1 MTNGTNI
8 EATEPTSGSN
18 ASLKRTFSVTIGY
31 KHFKPN
37 NISEIICDDNMFG
50 SYLQFYKFAPSN
62 QLGYSADYFTSLINF
77 KYKNCYSSFETEFG
91 GSKYNFNSKALIA
104 SYNKEIEE
112 QTRLNSGEIGNREEE
127 PSDTTFTLTALGD
140 VLCHNT
146 QYWDAYDKNTD
157 TYDFSYVFDDINKYT
172 KTSDICVAS
181 LETSFAGKERRI

>member
-1 MTNGTNI
+1 MRRNPRTRNRKSKIAEEISYKKTRTNLI
-8 EATEPTSGSN
+8 
-18 ASLKRTFSVTIGY
+18 LFITILA
-31 KHFKPN
+31 
-37 NISEIICDDNMFG
+37 IIFVG
-50 SYLQFYKFAPSN
+50 VIIFY
-62 QLGYSADYFTSLINF
+62 
-77 KYKNCYSSFETEFG
+77 

-146 QYWDAYDKNTD
+146 QYWDAYDKDTD